1 MRMDDHFS
9 PPEIGPIIGRAK
21 KILLTE
27 QTAQQAVSSL
37 AIAAKEAIPHA
48 LGAGVSLI
56 RDNQPTSVG
65 ATDQSVLH
73 ADNLQYDLSSG
84 PCLSAWSE
92 GEPMSVEDT
101 ETNQRWRSWSAAAA
115 RTGVR
120 SCISVPL
127 NNGPHGLG
135 AMKIYAATPDAFT
148 VQDHNVLAH
157 LAQSAAV
164 LLGHIQASDTPQRI
178 SETFKETLRV
188 RDLVATARGII
199 MERYDLPEHEAL
211 IYLLNEAGNQGLSL
225 HELAQSILQR
235 DTRPGTPTEAR

>member
-1 MRMDDHFS
+1 MDS
-9 PPEIGPIIGRAK
+9 LPPSNELGPIIGRAK
-21 KILLTE
+21 KMLLTE

-37 AIAAKEAIPHA
+37 ATAAKEAIPHA

-56 RDNQPTSVG
+56 RDSQPTSVG
-65 ATDQSVLH
+65 ATDQLVLQ
-73 ADNLQYDLSSG
+73 ADTLQYDLGSG

-92 GEPMSVEDT
+92 GEATYVEDT
-101 ETNQRWRSWSAAAA
+101 ETNQRWQRWSAAAA

-135 AMKIYAATPDAFT
+135 AMKIYAAAPDAFT
-148 VQDHNVLAH
+148 VQDQKVLAH

-178 SETFKETLRV
+178 SDTFKETLRE
-188 RDLVATARGII
+188 RDTIAAARGII

-211 IYLLNEAGNQGLSL
+211 SHLLNEAGSQGLSL
-225 HELAQSILQR
+225 HELAQSVLRR
-235 DTRPGTPTEAR
+235 DARPGTSTETR